1 MALAATMAVYHHQM
15 DMAIGVTIEAV
26 YNMQEWEEFI

>member
-1 MALAATMAVYHHQM
+1 MALAATMAVCHHQM

-26 YNMQEWEEFI
+26 YNLQEWEEL